1 MDSPDEPRS
10 TPATGASELDSSKQ
24 LLLNLL
30 EQLQNVPGDMEED
43 DELQATLK
51 ELGAAKERLQNAQ
64 TDARMAARTLDS
76 LSEPEQIVAIA
87 NIQAGIDKQL
97 RTVEEQLSKT

>member
-30 EQLQNVPGDMEED
+30 EQLQSVPDDMEED
-43 DELQATLK
+43 EELQATLK
-51 ELGAAKERLQNAQ
+51 ELAEAKERLKNAQ
-64 TDARMAARTLDS
+64 TDARNHARILDS

-97 RTVEEQLSKT
+97 RTVEEQLKNT